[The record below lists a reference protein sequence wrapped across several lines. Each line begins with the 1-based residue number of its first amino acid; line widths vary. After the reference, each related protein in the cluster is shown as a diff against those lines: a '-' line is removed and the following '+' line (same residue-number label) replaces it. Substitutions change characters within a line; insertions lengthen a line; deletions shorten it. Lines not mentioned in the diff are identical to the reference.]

1 MFDGVPP
8 EQLFHQFIASR
19 TTSLPLPLNFSLH
32 GSSPQPQPP
41 PPQPPPPPPP
51 TTATTIFQGFDP
63 FSSSHQTLQP
73 ISFSLH
79 QLHQHTTPTL
89 KDHEDK
95 GIKSNNFVSTN
106 LELDRER
113 SIQGN
118 IDPWSSDEALA
129 LLRIRSSMENWYPD
143 FTWEH
148 VSRKLAEMGFKRS
161 AEKCK
166 EKFEEESRCLNSINY
181 NKNYRF
187 FSELEELYQSEN
199 PQILQPQNEKNR
211 NWERLPNEDHQV
223 DQQEGKAMDQE
234 QSAEDASRNEK
245 PSGVEDKE
253 MVVVAS
259 AVDKSKEK
267 KRKREEKFEMLKG
280 FCQDIVKKMINQQEE
295 LHNKLIE
302 DMLKRDEEKLA
313 REEAWKKHE
322 MDRINKELEIRA
334 HEQAIAGDRQATI
347 IELLKKFTSS
357 SSSLSTSDEKQNLL
371 GVMHKSDQNLLLN
384 NLPTNNSTSS
394 SSTSLVPAQNPTPIV
409 PQEKTQDKI
418 IAPSSST
425 ILLPHKAQTSLPSE
439 TTSISQNPRSTI
451 STQNPKTPQNPN
463 CAKSNI
469 EGEDHGRRW
478 PREEVLSLI
487 NLRCSLYNNNS
498 GGGGSQEENSKE
510 GTPTTKAPLWERI
523 SQGMLE
529 LGYKRSA
536 KRCKEKWENINK
548 YFRKTKDVNK
558 KRSLDSRTCPY
569 FYQLSN
575 LYNQGTL
582 NIAHCSRSE
591 GQANNNIC
599 STSSPENHK
608 NSQPEISLKSSQNGS
623 TSADVHAC

>member
-1 MFDGVPP
+1 MFDEVPP

-32 GSSPQPQPP
+32 GSSPLPQPP
-41 PPQPPPPPPP
+41 PQPLPPPK
-51 TTATTIFQGFDP
+51 TTTTIFQGFDP

-73 ISFSLH
+73 ISFNLH

-113 SIQGN
+113 SILGN
-118 IDPWSSDEALA
+118 IDPWSSDEVLA

-148 VSRKLAEMGFKRS
+148 VSRKLTEIGFKRS
-161 AEKCK
+161 AENCK

-187 FSELEELYQSEN
+187 FSELEEVYQSEN
-199 PQILQPQNEKNR
+199 PQILQAQNEKNQ
-211 NWERLPNEDHQV
+211 NWERPPNEDHQV
-223 DQQEGKAMDQE
+223 DQQEDKAMDQE

-245 PSGVEDKE
+245 RSGVENKE
-253 MVVVAS
+253 MAVVAS
-259 AVDKSKEK
+259 AEERSKEK

-295 LHNKLIE
+295 LHNKLLE
-302 DMLKRDEEKLA
+302 DMLKRDEEKWA
-313 REEAWKKHE
+313 REEAWKKQE
-322 MDRINKELEIRA
+322 MDRISKELEIRA

-371 GVMHKSDQNLLLN
+371 GVMNQSDKNLLLN

-394 SSTSLVPAQNPTPIV
+394 TSLVPAQNSTTIV
-409 PQEKTQDKI
+409 PHEKTQDKI

-425 ILLPHKAQTSLPSE
+425 ILLPHKTQTSRPSQ
-439 TTSISQNPRSTI
+439 TTPISQNPTSPI
-451 STQNPKTPQNPN
+451 STKNPKTPQNPN
-463 CAKSNI
+463 YAKLNI

-487 NLRCSLYNNNS
+487 NLRCSLYNNNN

-510 GTPTTKAPLWERI
+510 ATTTKAPLWERI

-529 LGYKRSA
+529 LGYNRSA

-558 KRSLDSRTCPY
+558 KRSVDSRTCPY
-569 FYQLSN
+569 FHQLSN

-582 NIAHCSRSE
+582 NIAHCSSSE
-591 GQANNNIC
+591 RQANNNIC

-608 NSQPEISLKSSQNGS
+608 NSQPETSLKSSQNGS